1 MVAFSEYLAMLA
13 SALTEQDGLQLAYLL
28 RPTSSHAKDM
38 VKAFSNPTVRSHSFK
53 LLWLY

>member
-38 VKAFSNPTVRSHSFK
+38 VKAFSNPTVRPSSFK
-53 LLWLY
+53 VL